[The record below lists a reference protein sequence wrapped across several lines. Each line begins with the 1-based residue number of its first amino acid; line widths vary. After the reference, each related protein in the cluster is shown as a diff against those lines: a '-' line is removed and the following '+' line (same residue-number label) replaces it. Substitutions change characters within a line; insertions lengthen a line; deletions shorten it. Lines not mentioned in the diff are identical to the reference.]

1 MIVFRVDA
9 NEQVATG
16 HLMRTL
22 SIASACRKCG
32 LMCEFWLA
40 EEKETER
47 IAKAGFPYRILG
59 TRWDALEDELP
70 VMKQRLQAQQVDWLV
85 VDSYCV
91 TVRYLAELNRIV
103 PVFYVDDFRREHY
116 EVSALL
122 QYIPCRER
130 QKTPRG
136 CMKRTG
142 YSTLPDFCMR
152 RSGRSFRIF
161 PLISHGRRV
170 FFSHGRNRSLQYG
183 GQNSCVR
190 HTDAGIAGLS
200 VACDCRKHEPE

>member
-70 VMKQRLQAQQVDWLV
+70 VMKQRLQA
-85 VDSYCV
+85 
-91 TVRYLAELNRIV
+91 TAGGLAGSGFLLC
-103 PVFYVDDFRREHY
+103 DG
-116 EVSALL
+116 AL
-122 QYIPCRER
+122 
-130 QKTPRG
+130 
-136 CMKRTG
+136 
-142 YSTLPDFCMR
+142 
-152 RSGRSFRIF
+152 SGRIKPDS
-161 PLISHGRRV
+161 
-170 FFSHGRNRSLQYG
+170 
-183 GQNSCVR
+183 
-190 HTDAGIAGLS
+190 AGIL
-200 VACDCRKHEPE
+200 C